1 MSGFARFLMAS
12 TASCVAFLSGWPLRA
27 APPATTTG
35 NTATLDAQELEAA
48 ESSFPSPDHPFRL
61 EALGGGA
68 FGNAS
73 LPSGE
78 SLNAYGP
85 GLGLR
90 AGYTFAFGATAA
102 LRYDHFFGSTSSYP
116 VPLVALIEHRTGASF
131 LAADLGFELNPSHA
145 ILRPHVGLG
154 LLGLRSSVKC
164 DPVDGAFRE
173 LANDLCQDHD
183 QSETSWRPAV
193 APGLLMGL
201 GWNRYYGFV
210 DVQYLLRQDAN
221 AFAIAG
227 GFGLTL

>member
-1 MSGFARFLMAS
+1 MMAS
-12 TASCVAFLSGWPLRA
+12 TVSCVSFLGGSTLQA
-27 APPATTTG
+27 APPSDTTG
-35 NTATLDAQELEAA
+35 NAASVDAQQPEVE
-48 ESSFPSPDHPFRL
+48 ESDFPSPDHPFRL
-61 EALGGGA
+61 EALGGVA

-78 SLNAYGP
+78 SINAYGP

-90 AGYTFAFGATAA
+90 AGYAFALGATVA

-131 LAADLGFELNPSHA
+131 LAADLGFELTPTHA
-145 ILRPHVGLG
+145 IFRPHVGLG
-154 LLGLRSSVKC
+154 VLGLRRSVKC
-164 DPVDGAFRE
+164 DPVDGAFRD
-173 LANDLCQDHD
+173 LAADLCQDHD
-183 QSETSWRPAV
+183 DSQTDWRPAI

-210 DVQYLLRQDAN
+210 DVQYLLREEAN
-221 AFAIAG
+221 AFNLAG

>member
-1 MSGFARFLMAS
+1 MAS
-12 TASCVAFLSGWPLRA
+12 GACWVAFLSGWALRA
-27 APPATTTG
+27 APPS
-35 NTATLDAQELEAA
+35 TATSDTPTVDAQETEQS
-48 ESSFPSPDHPFRL
+48 ESTFPSPDHPFRL
-61 EALGGGA
+61 EASGGGA

-90 AGYTFAFGATAA
+90 AGYTFAFGASAA

-131 LAADLGFELNPSHA
+131 VAADLGFELTPNHA

-154 LLGLRSSVKC
+154 LLGLRTSVKC

-173 LANDLCQDHD
+173 LADDLCRDQD
-183 QSETSWRPAV
+183 QSETSWRPAA

-201 GWNRYYGFV
+201 GSNRYYGFV
-210 DVQYLLRQDAN
+210 DVQYLLREGAN